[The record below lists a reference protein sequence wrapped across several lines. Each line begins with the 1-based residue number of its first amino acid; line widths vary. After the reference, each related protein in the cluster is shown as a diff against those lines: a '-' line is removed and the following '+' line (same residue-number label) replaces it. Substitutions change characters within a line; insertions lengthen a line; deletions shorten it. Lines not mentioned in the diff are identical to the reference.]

1 MTIVDVEFE
10 KFTGGPV
17 KPPSLR
23 MHVSIARGGRIHIN
37 ANLFKRLD
45 NPEAVWLFFNRRTQ
59 QIAVQ
64 STSIRMPEAFP
75 VIKFRKQSTRYISAA
90 SFCMHFGIKVRQ
102 THRFT
107 EPHFSAD
114 GKLILDLNKTV
125 IVSRTRKRPS
135 T

>member
-1 MTIVDVEFE
+1 MTVVDVEFE

-23 MHVSIARGGRIHIN
+23 MHATIASGGRIHIN
-37 ANLFKRLD
+37 ANLFKRLG
-45 NPEAVWLFFNRRTQ
+45 NPEAVWLFFNRRTH

-75 VIKFRKQSTRYISAA
+75 VNKPMSQSTRYICAA
-90 SFCMHFGIKVRQ
+90 SFCGHFGIRIRQ

-107 EPHFSAD
+107 DPHFSTD

-125 IVSRTRKRPS
+125 IVSRKVKDRT
-135 T
+135 